1 MPKIV
6 DPDNL
11 TTDVS
16 VIWGTGSAAT
26 RTITVQTSADN
37 ASSLVAPLESGSD
50 SGVTLQCL
58 YSFAKEEWKNGPQ
71 ADNLIK
77 IPFPFVAITKN
88 QFDLVNFWD
97 FADDDSRYLIRDA
110 GWSVQSGSITVQEW
124 VGIRTLGTITL
135 DSTTTPPD
143 PALSDQVYFVQSGSA
158 NAGGSGAA
166 VNNIVQNFKMSGSVN
181 QAILHY
187 SASTDGLTIDRN
199 FRGNTTLYLREYK
212 KIYDDANIQ
221 SDLGVTTQEYT
232 LYSVPLT
239 TTSDVKVNTTSEAQ
253 ASTDGPWNKVDLF
266 FLSGSGFTA
275 HPADGSTVIPAKTV
289 MSGSDGLWYISE
301 GGGTVG
307 ASADIADGNDGTL
320 SDWVPYVLFTGD
332 DNNTYVSAS
341 QNITGSVYSVF
352 NVIILNGT
360 GSVAWD
366 DTDTA
371 PTNAKTGSLEDV
383 YTAIQ
388 YKLRQPGDIND
399 STHFPDGDYNGK
411 QTRLL
416 LSFVGDTL
424 ITSDGVFVGNQQD
437 ADTNR
442 IDFYDVSGSL
452 ARYPFVSTGIISW
465 NDNLSSD
472 VSGSYFMFFTNLGN
486 EGGDASGSFGLP
498 AALLVNDASDPPVAI
513 TGSTSG
519 STQRSYTFD
528 YTNNVQGGRTSQTDA
543 NVTVVAIGFETAQY
557 VTTTA
562 TILETKT
569 NNISLVAAL
578 ERNYENPA

>member
-16 VIWGTGSAAT
+16 VVWGTGSAAT

-97 FADDDSRYLIRDA
+97 FTDDDSRYLIRDA
-110 GWSVQSGSITVQEW
+110 GWSVQSGSITIQEW

-143 PALSDQVYFVQSGSA
+143 PSLSDQVYFVQSGSA
-158 NAGGSGAA
+158 NAGGSGEA

-187 SASTDGLTIDRN
+187 SASNDGNTIDRN

-221 SDLGVTTQEYT
+221 TDLGVTTQEYT

-239 TTSDVKVNTTSEAQ
+239 TTTDIKVNTTSEAD
-253 ASTDGPWNKVDLF
+253 AGTNGPWNHVDIF
-266 FLSGSGFTA
+266 FLSGSGYIA
-275 HPADGSTVIPAKTV
+275 
-289 MSGSDGLWYISE
+289 SGSDGSPTYAGLVVSGSDGNWYIDNT
-301 GGGTVG
+301 GAQTGTPP
-307 ASADIADGNDGTL
+307 GNG
-320 SDWVPYVLFTGD
+320 WVPYVLTTPQGFQISG
-332 DNNTYVSAS
+332 S
-341 QNITGSVYSVF
+341 QQITGSIYSPF
-352 NVIILNGT
+352 NVIITNGT
-360 GSVAWD
+360 SSFE
-366 DTDTA
+366 
-371 PTNAKTGSLEDV
+371 KTGSLEDV
-383 YTAIQ
+383 YTSVQ
-388 YKLRQPGDIND
+388 YQLRLSTDIDKGN
-399 STHFPDGDYNGK
+399 HFSEDFIGK
-411 QTRLL
+411 KTRTL

-424 ITSDGVFVGNQQD
+424 ITSDGVFVYAQKD

-486 EGGDASGSFGLP
+486 EGGDATGSFGLP
-498 AALLVNDASDPPVAI
+498 AALLVNDASDPPVPI

-543 NVTVVAIGFETAQY
+543 DVTVVAIGFGTAQY

>member
-16 VIWGTGSAAT
+16 IVWGTGSAAT

-124 VGIRTLGTITL
+124 VGIRTLGSITL

-143 PALSDQVYFVQSGSA
+143 PALSDQVYYVQSGSA
-158 NAGGSGAA
+158 NAGGSGEA
-166 VNNIVQNFKMSGSVN
+166 VNNTIQNFKMSGSVN

-187 SASTDGLTIDRN
+187 SASNDGNTIDRN

-221 SDLGVTTQEYT
+221 SDLGVVTQEYT

-239 TTSDVKVNTTSEAQ
+239 TTTDIKVNTTSEAD
-253 ASTDGPWNKVDLF
+253 AGTDGPWNHVDIF
-266 FLSGSGFTA
+266 FLSGSGYIA
-275 HPADGSTVIPAKTV
+275 HPGTATSVTSGTVV
-289 MSGSDGLWYISE
+289 SGSDGQWYI
-301 GGGTVG
+301 THT
-307 ASADIADGNDGTL
+307 DGTFGTDTDL
-320 SDWVPYVLFTGD
+320 TDGSDGTITDWVPYVLTTPEGFQISG
-332 DNNTYVSAS
+332 S
-341 QNITGSVYSVF
+341 QQITGSIYSPF
-352 NVIILNGT
+352 NVIITNGT
-360 GSVAWD
+360 GSFE
-366 DTDTA
+366 
-371 PTNAKTGSLEDV
+371 KTGSLEDV
-383 YTAIQ
+383 YTSVQ
-388 YKLRQPGDIND
+388 YKLRLTTDID
-399 STHFPDGDYNGK
+399 SGSHFSTDFIGK
-411 QTRLL
+411 KTRTL

-424 ITSDGVFVGNQQD
+424 ITSDGVFVYAQRD

-452 ARYPFVSTGIISW
+452 ARYPFVSTGTISW
-465 NDNLSSD
+465 NDNLTLD
-472 VSGSYFMFFTNLGN
+472 VSGSYFMFFTSVPS
-486 EGGDASGSFGLP
+486 GDFGTP
-498 AALLVNDASDPPVAI
+498 NAILVNDASDPPVPI

-519 STQRSYTFD
+519 SEERTYTFD
-528 YTNNVQGGRTSQTDA
+528 YTNNNQGGRSPGSDA
-543 NVTVVAIGFETAQY
+543 PLTVVAIGFESAQY

-578 ERNYENPA
+578 ERNYDNPA